1 MSLILEVPSGFMDL
15 TFDSICTF
23 PLASDLFTLAI
34 HTSSPVVAL
43 GLASGHVQLQ
53 RLPSLPSSPSL
64 KAKAKAPSTNG
75 HGTIETVWRTR
86 RHRGSCRSLVFSAD
100 GDHLLTAGTD
110 GILKVASTDTGEV
123 TAKIAVPSDPSGA
136 PDSPTL
142 LHTLSPQ
149 TLLLATDSSALH
161 LFDLRSDSTFISPRP
176 QQTHHP
182 HYDFVSSLA
191 PLAPSDTST
200 SGSCRQ
206 WLSTGGSTIAITDI
220 RKGVVYESD
229 DFEEELLSSTV
240 LGGAE
245 SGKIIAGGEKGF
257 LRMWDGCI
265 KGVINGK
272 EKRLYVR
279 KGECLD
285 VLCPVPQEVVEDDM
299 VAVGLGD
306 GTVSFTRTGK
316 RPGVISHVRHHDLE
330 GVSALGFDPDGRLIT
345 GGGNTVKVWEKNTEI
360 SDGEA
365 SLIDDDQEES
375 DEMED
380 GNGVVSRAN
389 GHEASE
395 EESSDEEKP
404 KRKKRKRNKAR
415 GRHNNN
421 HILAFKGLD

>member
-1 MSLILEVPSGFMDL
+1 M
-15 TFDSICTF
+15 
-23 PLASDLFTLAI
+23 
-34 HTSSPVVAL
+34 
-43 GLASGHVQLQ
+43 
-53 RLPSLPSSPSL
+53 
-64 KAKAKAPSTNG
+64 
-75 HGTIETVWRTR
+75 
-86 RHRGSCRSLVFSAD
+86 
-100 GDHLLTAGTD
+100 
-110 GILKVASTDTGEV
+110 
-123 TAKIAVPSDPSGA
+123 
-136 PDSPTL
+136 
-142 LHTLSPQ
+142 
-149 TLLLATDSSALH
+149 
-161 LFDLRSDSTFISPRP
+161 
-176 QQTHHP
+176 
-182 HYDFVSSLA
+182 
-191 PLAPSDTST
+191 
-200 SGSCRQ
+200 
-206 WLSTGGSTIAITDI
+206 
-220 RKGVVYESD
+220 
-229 DFEEELLSSTV
+229 

-257 LRMWDGCI
+257 LRMWDGSI
-265 KGVINGK
+265 KGAINGK

-285 VLCPVPQEVVEDDM
+285 VLCPVPQEVVEDDI

-345 GGGNTVKVWEKNTEI
+345 GGGNTVKVWEKNTES

-380 GNGVVSRAN
+380 ENGVVSQAN

-404 KRKKRKRNKAR
+404 KRKKRKRNKAKCR
-415 GRHNNN
+415 QHIN

>member
-1 MSLILEVPSGFMDL
+1 MDL

-23 PLASDLFTLAI
+23 PLASDLFTLAL

-75 HGTIETVWRTR
+75 RGTIETVWRTR

-100 GDHLLTAGTD
+100 GDYLFTAGTD

-161 LFDLRSDSTFISPRP
+161 LFDLRSDSSFTNPRP

-200 SGSCRQ
+200 SGYCRQ

-229 DFEEELLSSTV
+229 DFEEELLSSAI

-257 LRMWDGCI
+257 LRMWDGSI
-265 KGVINGK
+265 KGVMHGE

-285 VLCPVPQEVVEDDM
+285 VVCPVPQEVVEDDM

-306 GTVSFTRTGK
+306 GTVSFARTGK
-316 RPGVISHVRHHDLE
+316 RRGVISHVRHHELE

-345 GGGNTVKVWEKNTEI
+345 GGGNTVKVWEKNTES

-375 DEMED
+375 DEIKDED
-380 GNGVVSRAN
+380 GLVSQAN
-389 GHEASE
+389 GHEAS
-395 EESSDEEKP
+395 ESSDEEKP
-404 KRKKRKRNKAR
+404 KRKKRKRNKAK
-415 GRHNNN
+415 GRNNNN
-421 HILAFKGLD
+421 HILAFNGLD